1 MKTGTVPQQIAFLKK
16 HETEKTI
23 TRLSEILGCNLKLS
37 RESLR
42 ISKDDKTGRDLMI
55 YMLWQN
61 GRFRNQ
67 EIAKLFGL
75 TYSSVS
81 RRVGI
86 VRKQLRED
94 KLVKDKLD
102 RANALIKM

>member
-1 MKTGTVPQQIAFLKK
+1 MANRSF
-16 HETEKTI
+16 H
-23 TRLSEILGCNLKLS
+23 
-37 RESLR
+37 
-42 ISKDDKTGRDLMI
+42 
-55 YMLWQN
+55 
-61 GRFRNQ
+61 NQ
-67 EIAKLFGL
+67 GIAKLFGL

-102 RANALIKM
+102 GANALIKM

>member
-1 MKTGTVPQQIAFLKK
+1 MANRSF
-16 HETEKTI
+16 H
-23 TRLSEILGCNLKLS
+23 
-37 RESLR
+37 
-42 ISKDDKTGRDLMI
+42 
-55 YMLWQN
+55 
-61 GRFRNQ
+61 NQ

-75 TYSSVS
+75 TYSSVN

>member
-1 MKTGTVPQQIAFLKK
+1 
-16 HETEKTI
+16 
-23 TRLSEILGCNLKLS
+23 
-37 RESLR
+37 
-42 ISKDDKTGRDLMI
+42 MI
-55 YMLWQN
+55 YMLWQT
-61 GRFRNQ
+61 GRFTNQ

-86 VRKQLRED
+86 VRKQLGED

-102 RANALIKM
+102 RPNVLIKMRYHIFSMERKEPPHNHAAPLRIMWRTFRSSRSPLCKQSISSHYEWIK

>member
-1 MKTGTVPQQIAFLKK
+1 
-16 HETEKTI
+16 
-23 TRLSEILGCNLKLS
+23 
-37 RESLR
+37 
-42 ISKDDKTGRDLMI
+42 MI
-55 YMLWQN
+55 YMLWRT
-61 GRFRNQ
+61 GRFTNQ

-86 VRKQLRED
+86 VRKQLGED

>member
-1 MKTGTVPQQIAFLKK
+1 
-16 HETEKTI
+16 
-23 TRLSEILGCNLKLS
+23 
-37 RESLR
+37 
-42 ISKDDKTGRDLMI
+42 MI
-55 YMLWQN
+55 YMLWQTA
-61 GRFRNQ
+61 RFTNH

-102 RANALIKM
+102 RTNPLIKM

>member
-1 MKTGTVPQQIAFLKK
+1 M
-16 HETEKTI
+16 
-23 TRLSEILGCNLKLS
+23 GCNLKLS

-42 ISKDDKTGRDLMI
+42 ISNNEKTGRDLMI
-55 YMLWQN
+55 YMLWQT
-61 GRFRNQ
+61 GRFTNQ

-75 TYSSVS
+75 TYSSVN

-86 VRKQLRED
+86 VRKELRGD

-102 RANALIKM
+102 RANTLIKI

>member
-1 MKTGTVPQQIAFLKK
+1 MIY
-16 HETEKTI
+16 
-23 TRLSEILGCNLKLS
+23 ILWQ
-37 RESLR
+37 
-42 ISKDDKTGRDLMI
+42 TGR
-55 YMLWQN
+55 
-61 GRFRNQ
+61 FTNQ

-86 VRKQLRED
+86 VRTQLRED

-102 RANALIKM
+102 HANMLIKM